1 MATFLRR
8 KLGKVLEKDTIPA
21 ILTVPRAEGNVVLTK
36 PELQRYTWLFAMVDR
51 CAAAARAGGG
61 CVARL
66 GGRPLAPPVPR
77 VLSAP
82 TTPTDTTT
90 RRGWVPPP
98 THSPHPCSD
107 GDQAVGGAE
116 GALFLRRSGLTNEQL
131 REVWRLASGGVSK
144 QKLEL
149 HDWLVA
155 CKLIAAVQHK
165 RVEPNIASV
174 IGMTPDLPV

>member
-1 MATFLRR
+1 M
-8 KLGKVLEKDTIPA
+8 
-21 ILTVPRAEGNVVLTK
+21 
-36 PELQRYTWLFAMVDR
+36 
-51 CAAAARAGGG
+51 
-61 CVARL
+61 
-66 GGRPLAPPVPR
+66 
-77 VLSAP
+77 
-82 TTPTDTTT
+82 
-90 RRGWVPPP
+90 
-98 THSPHPCSD
+98 
-107 GDQAVGGAE
+107 GGAE

-155 CKLIAAVQHK
+155 CKLVAAVQHK

>member
-36 PELQRYTWLFAMVDR
+36 PELQRYTWLFTMVD
-51 CAAAARAGGG
+51 
-61 CVARL
+61 
-66 GGRPLAPPVPR
+66 
-77 VLSAP
+77 
-82 TTPTDTTT
+82 
-90 RRGWVPPP
+90 
-98 THSPHPCSD
+98 SD
-107 GDQAVGGAE
+107 NDGAVGGSE
-116 GALFLRRSGLTNEQL
+116 GALFLRRSGLSNEQL